1 MYGTVSVVVRTVGGG
16 EIWTS
21 QIVATSSDSNDTITE
36 ILGNRDVKSKATG
49 GLDYEILDTK
59 VQFLQNQM
67 TKTVSLTILA
77 DSAPEADETVIVYLT
92 QPTGG
97 ARIALGSPDGDKKV
111 NPYLHYQ
118 SSHRCHTKWGD
129 FL

>member
-21 QIVATSSDSNDTITE
+21 QIVATASDSNDTITE

-59 VQFLQNQM
+59 VQFLQNEM
-67 TKTVSLTILA
+67 TKTVSLSILA

-111 NPYLHYQ
+111 
-118 SSHRCHTKWGD
+118 
-129 FL
+129 